1 MRAGRPVATFLLA
14 MGLAAAVSGCEAVQQ
29 ASDTANQVG
38 QAADKAQL
46 CIDAL
51 KLAGFTPDATDPQK
65 ALEETQQKAK
75 ELEGLAA
82 KAGDATLRD
91 AINGVS
97 DTMGKVTVEDLN
109 PANIASWSQE
119 KLDQV
124 AKLSNACA

>member
-1 MRAGRPVATFLLA
+1 

-46 CIDAL
+46 CVEAL

-65 ALEETQQKAK
+65 ALEETQKKAE
-75 ELEGLAA
+75 ELNALAA
-82 KAGDATLRD
+82 KAGDTTLQD
-91 AINGVS
+91 AITGVS
-97 DTMGKVTVEDLN
+97 DTMSQVTLEDLN
-109 PANIASWSQE
+109 PANIAAWSQE
-119 KLDQV
+119 KLDRV

>member
-1 MRAGRPVATFLLA
+1 MRAGRPAATLLLA
-14 MGLAAAVSGCEAVQQ
+14 LGLAAAVSGCEAVQQ

-38 QAADKAQL
+38 AAADKAQL

-65 ALEETQQKAK
+65 ALEETQQKAQ
-75 ELEGLAA
+75 ELNDLAA
-82 KAGDATLRD
+82 KAGDATLKD
-91 AINGVS
+91 AITGVS
-97 DTMGKVTVEDLN
+97 DTMGKVTLEDLN
-109 PANIASWSQE
+109 PSNIASWSQE

>member
-1 MRAGRPVATFLLA
+1 MRAGRPVATLLLA

-46 CIDAL
+46 CIEAL

-65 ALEETQQKAK
+65 ALEETQQKAE
-75 ELEGLAA
+75 ELNALAA
-82 KAGDATLRD
+82 KAGDATLQD
-91 AINGVS
+91 AITGVS
-97 DTMGKVTVEDLN
+97 DTMSKVTLEDLN
-109 PANIASWSQE
+109 PANIATWSQE